1 MLQYLRQSNPA
12 EGYTLMMDQPSADPN
27 VPEFEW
33 DLFLAHS
40 SSDAEAA
47 EQLYNCLTQRTWQPV
62 RVFLDSRSLKLGDDW
77 DLALAEAQR
86 KSRVTVVLVSPQ
98 TQSAY
103 YQREEVAAAISMA
116 REAGSRH
123 RVVPLFLGD
132 AGRQT
137 TIPYGLRLKHGLAI
151 TDASKLNLA
160 CFSLFDLVDEI
171 RSIPD
176 QIMSERVGMIE
187 AADSNSLSLKT
198 LAESTTRGS
207 AAINSFVTTI
217 ESAFRSGAR
226 TLDFL
231 SDRRERIRLRRLV
244 QELMDIEYSQAP
256 LPWLLRG
263 YRRHEEGR
271 DNWGQITSTIAELT
285 PKVAKVAEL
294 LASSD
299 GPFIVSAR
307 DAYKSLLFSLR
318 MRSEVYA
325 RIQSLERPSSP
336 KDYAYL
342 EEIASQYEGMIS
354 DLRRAQEAITEY
366 LST

>member
-1 MLQYLRQSNPA
+1 MIN
-12 EGYTLMMDQPSADPN
+12 QPGAN
-27 VPEFEW
+27 LNAAEFEW

-40 SSDAEAA
+40 SADAEAA
-47 EQLYNCLTQRTWQPV
+47 EQLYSCLIQRTWQPI

-77 DLALAEAQR
+77 DLALAEAQQ
-86 KSRVTVVLVSPQ
+86 KSRVTVVLVSAQ

-103 YQREEVAAAISMA
+103 YEREEVAAAIAMA

-123 RVVPLFLGD
+123 RVVPLFLGEV
-132 AGRQT
+132 GRQT
-137 TIPYGLRLKHGLAI
+137 TIPYGLRLKHGLTIA
-151 TDASKLNLA
+151 DASKLNLA
-160 CFSLFDLVDEI
+160 CLSLLGLVDDL

-187 AADSNSLSLKT
+187 AEDGNSLTLKT
-198 LAESTTRGS
+198 LAESTSQGS
-207 AAINSFVTTI
+207 AIINSFVTAI

-226 TLDFL
+226 TLDFI
-231 SDRRERIRLRRLV
+231 SDRRERIRLRRLL
-244 QELMDIEYSQAP
+244 QELMQIEHSQAP

-263 YRRHEEGR
+263 YRRDDGGR
-271 DNWGQITSTIAELT
+271 DNWEQITSTIAELT
-285 PKVAKVAEL
+285 PKVAKVTEL

-318 MRSEVYA
+318 TRSEVYA
-325 RIQSLERPSSP
+325 RIRSLERPSSP